1 MLSMLSIS
9 IAKQNKMTLE
19 TDLVGSLKILVFVA
33 RELLR
38 EENQV
43 TLNERDAK
51 ENVEVDIL
59 SGPLQTSK
67 MQRALQQWIT
77 AKSC

>member
-9 IAKQNKMTLE
+9 IAKQNKKTLE
-19 TDLVGSLKILVFVA
+19 TLKILVFVA
-33 RELLR
+33 RGLLR

>member
-19 TDLVGSLKILVFVA
+19 SDLVESLKTLVFVA

-43 TLNERDAK
+43 TLNECDAK